1 MSRAVAA
8 AGACEAC
15 ARVPAARGAHGARG
29 EVTAGRRSVAIAAAL
44 LFLASAAAT
53 VVGSLTMSAMG
64 GMPMSGGW
72 TASMMWMRMC
82 GEAWP
87 GVAASFVGMWTVMMV
102 AMMLPSLLPMLWR
115 YRRAVGV
122 SSPLRLDWL
131 TAQVGLGYFLVWS
144 ALGVAVFPL
153 GAALVA
159 LAMRVPMLAR
169 AVPALTAG
177 VVLVAGALQ
186 FTRWKAHCLAG
197 CSAAPVLRAD
207 VRTAWRHGLHLG
219 FRCCL
224 CCAGPMAAL
233 LVVGVMDLSAMA
245 VATAAITTERLARHG
260 RRAARMVG
268 AVGIAIGLALL
279 VRAAGAG

>member
-1 MSRAVAA
+1 MDAV
-8 AGACEAC
+8 GACAAC
-15 ARVPAARGAHGARG
+15 ARVPAVRGGRG
-29 EVTAGRRSVAIAAAL
+29 EVRAGRRIVAIVAAL

-53 VVGSLTMSAMG
+53 VAGSLTMSAMG
-64 GMPMSGGW
+64 GMPMPGGW

-82 GEAWP
+82 GEAWS

-115 YRRAVGV
+115 YRRAVNV
-122 SSPLRLDWL
+122 SSPLRLCWL

-144 ALGVAVFPL
+144 ALGAAVFPL

-169 AVPALTAG
+169 AVPAMTAG
-177 VVLVAGALQ
+177 VVLIAGALQ
-186 FTRWKAHCLAG
+186 FTRWKMRCLAG
-197 CSAAPVLRAD
+197 CSETPMLRAN

-219 FRCCL
+219 FRCCR

-233 LVVGVMDLSAMA
+233 LVVGVMDVSAMA
-245 VATAAITTERLARHG
+245 VATAAITAERLARNG
-260 RRAARMVG
+260 RRAARIVG
-268 AVGIAIGLALL
+268 AVGIAVGLALL